1 MPARSHQRSGWGK
14 EKMGGH
20 GGPPLRIMK
29 SKLDIR
35 GRRTIRLKGWN
46 YSSPGWYFI
55 TLCVQGRESLLGKI
69 ANGKMALFPSGMM
82 INQTWS
88 GMGLYFPDL
97 IIDQFVVMPNH
108 VHGILGLHVGAG
120 LRACPSEI
128 ATLLGQGD
136 PGRTSARRTTGGSA
150 PTESRLSLYNI
161 IRQFKTWTTNLYSKN
176 VFLNNWPE
184 FHKRLWQRNYYEHI
198 IRNNRELDQTREYIR
213 NNPADW
219 KIDDDNPNMFL

>member
-1 MPARSHQRSGWGK
+1 M
-14 EKMGGH
+14 
-20 GGPPLRIMK
+20 
-29 SKLDIR
+29 DIR
-35 GRRTIRLKGWN
+35 GRRSIRLRGWD
-46 YSSPGWYFI
+46 YSSPGLYFV
-55 TLCVQGRESLLGKI
+55 TLCVQGRESFFGEI
-69 ANGKMALFPSGMM
+69 ANSKMILSPSGMM

-88 GMGLYFPDL
+88 GMGIHFPDL
-97 IIDQFVVMPNH
+97 ITDQFVVMPNH

-136 PGRTSARRTTGGSA
+136 PGRTQRSA

-198 IRNNRELDQTREYIR
+198 IRNENELQQTREYIR

-219 KIDDDNPNMFL
+219 EIDDEKPNMFL